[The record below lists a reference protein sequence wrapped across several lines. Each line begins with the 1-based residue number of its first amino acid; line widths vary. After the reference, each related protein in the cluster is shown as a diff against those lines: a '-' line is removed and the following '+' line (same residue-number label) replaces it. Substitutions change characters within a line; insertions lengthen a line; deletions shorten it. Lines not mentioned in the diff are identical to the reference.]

1 MSLTIRPLRRGD
13 VEGCLRVIASLPRFF
28 AVSEGGPLGESMRAD
43 VAKEAAAK
51 EAAERAAADET
62 AKTDEPEKVG
72 AHRSQSSGASRTP
85 LRSTRPTSATHPASG
100 VHPVRPRRGRHG
112 MPDDEDEPAPGG
124 RSIAQAAR
132 DLGTQGGL
140 VAIGPGGDVL
150 GFLTWKRH
158 GDKAAEIT
166 WMAVHSA
173 LRHKG
178 VGTTLLTRLER
189 LLATQGFQNIS
200 AITSAFSH
208 TYEPTRQ
215 FWRGRGYAPVL
226 ELEDLW
232 ETDVALVLTKSL
244 EP

>member
-1 MSLTIRPLRRGD
+1 MSVSIRPLRRED
-13 VEGCLRVIASLPRFF
+13 LEGCLRVIASLPRFF
-28 AVSEGGPLGESMRAD
+28 AVSDARAH
-43 VAKEAAAK
+43 AEA
-51 EAAERAAADET
+51 EARAA
-62 AKTDEPEKVG
+62 G
-72 AHRSQSSGASRTP
+72 AHRPKAYASP
-85 LRSTRPTSATHPASG
+85 SATARTAHPAGRISG
-100 VHPVRPRRGRHG
+100 VHSARGSRGRHG
-112 MPDDEDEPAPGG
+112 MPDEDEPDPAPGG
-124 RSIAQAAR
+124 RSIAQAAK

-150 GFLTWKRH
+150 GFMTWKRH
-158 GDKAAEIT
+158 GDQAAEIT
-166 WMAVHSA
+166 WMAVHAA
-173 LRHKG
+173 LRHRG

-226 ELEDLW
+226 QLEDLW

-244 EP
+244 TP

>member
-1 MSLTIRPLRRGD
+1 MSLSIRPLRRDD

-28 AVSEGGPLGESMRAD
+28 AVSDS
-43 VAKEAAAK
+43 AAAS
-51 EAAERAAADET
+51 AEPLDV
-62 AKTDEPEKVG
+62 EPEKVG
-72 AHRSQSSGASRTP
+72 AHRPKVGAA
-85 LRSTRPTSATHPASG
+85 RSTTRVSAS
-100 VHPVRPRRGRHG
+100 HPVRPSRGRHG
-112 MPDDEDEPAPGG
+112 IPDEDDEPAPGG

-140 VAIGPGGDVL
+140 VALGPGGDVIA
-150 GFLTWKRH
+150 FLTWKRH

-166 WMAVHSA
+166 WMAVHAA
-173 LRHKG
+173 LRHRG

-189 LLATQGFQNIS
+189 LLAAQGFQNIS
-200 AITSAFSH
+200 AITSASSH

-226 ELEDLW
+226 QLEDLW

-244 EP
+244 TP

>member
-1 MSLTIRPLRRGD
+1 MSLTIRPLRRDD

-28 AVSEGGPLGESMRAD
+28 AISDTKVSEKPDVDES
-43 VAKEAAAK
+43 
-51 EAAERAAADET
+51 T
-62 AKTDEPEKVG
+62 ASEEDSEPEKVG
-72 AHRSQSSGASRTP
+72 AHRPKSYVSASAASRGTRTP
-85 LRSTRPTSATHPASG
+85 HPSAG

-150 GFLTWKRH
+150 AFLTWKRH

-173 LRHKG
+173 LRHRG

-232 ETDVALVLTKSL
+232 ETDVALVLTKTL
-244 EP
+244 TP

>member
-1 MSLTIRPLRRGD
+1 MSLSIRPLRRDD

-28 AVSEGGPLGESMRAD
+28 AVSDSAQAEDE
-43 VAKEAAAK
+43 
-51 EAAERAAADET
+51 AERSGDDLLSGTGRSNKGDA
-62 AKTDEPEKVG
+62 EPEKVG
-72 AHRSQSSGASRTP
+72 AHRPKAYVSQASASP
-85 LRSTRPTSATHPASG
+85 RSAHRVTGS
-100 VHPVRPRRGRHG
+100 HPVQQRRGRHG

-150 GFLTWKRH
+150 AFLTWKRH

-166 WMAVHSA
+166 WMAVHAA
-173 LRHKG
+173 LRHRG

-232 ETDVALVLTKSL
+232 ETDVALVLTKTL
-244 EP
+244 TP

>member
-1 MSLTIRPLRRGD
+1 MSLTIRPLRRDD

-28 AVSEGGPLGESMRAD
+28 AVSDSTLAEDAARSDGATDAD
-43 VAKEAAAK
+43 S
-51 EAAERAAADET
+51 
-62 AKTDEPEKVG
+62 EPQRVG
-72 AHRSQSSGASRTP
+72 AHRSQSYVSASAASRSA
-85 LRSTRPTSATHPASG
+85 RSPHPSAG
-100 VHPVRPRRGRHG
+100 VHPVRSRSGRHG

-140 VAIGPGGDVL
+140 VALGPGGDVL
-150 GFLTWKRH
+150 AFLTWKRH

-166 WMAVHSA
+166 WMAVHAA
-173 LRHKG
+173 LRHRG

-226 ELEDLW
+226 QLEDLW
-232 ETDVALVLTKSL
+232 ETDTALVLTKAL
-244 EP
+244 TP

>member
-1 MSLTIRPLRRGD
+1 MSLSIRPLRRDD

-28 AVSEGGPLGESMRAD
+28 AVSE
-43 VAKEAAAK
+43 AAAK
-51 EAAERAAADET
+51 KAQADDVEAEVVDT
-62 AKTDEPEKVG
+62 EPEKVG
-72 AHRSQSSGASRTP
+72 AHRSKAYGSGAP
-85 LRSTRPTSATHPASG
+85 RSAHRVTGS
-100 VHPVRPRRGRHG
+100 HPVRQTRGRHG
-112 MPDDEDEPAPGG
+112 MPDDEESKAPPG

-150 GFLTWKRH
+150 AFLTWKRH

-166 WMAVHSA
+166 WMAVHAA
-173 LRHKG
+173 LRHRG

-200 AITSAFSH
+200 AITSASSH

-226 ELEDLW
+226 QLDDLW
-232 ETDVALVLTKSL
+232 ETDTALVLTKAL
-244 EP
+244 TP

>member
-1 MSLTIRPLRRGD
+1 MSLSIRPLRRDD

-28 AVSEGGPLGESMRAD
+28 AISDARGRDDDA
-43 VAKEAAAK
+43 
-51 EAAERAAADET
+51 
-62 AKTDEPEKVG
+62 EPEKVG
-72 AHRSQSSGASRTP
+72 AHRPKAYASPAAARTAHPVGRTNGA
-85 LRSTRPTSATHPASG
+85 HPASG
-100 VHPVRPRRGRHG
+100 VHPVRPTRGRHG
-112 MPDDEDEPAPGG
+112 MPEEDDPAPGG

-158 GDKAAEIT
+158 GDQAAEIT

-173 LRHKG
+173 LRHRG

-226 ELEDLW
+226 QLEDLW
-232 ETDVALVLTKSL
+232 ETDVALVLTKTL
-244 EP
+244 TP

>member
-1 MSLTIRPLRRGD
+1 MSLSIRPLRRDD

-28 AVSEGGPLGESMRAD
+28 AVSD
-43 VAKEAAAK
+43 AAAK
-51 EAAERAAADET
+51 KAEDAET
-62 AKTDEPEKVG
+62 VDVEPEAVGVHRPKVHAASTPRSG
-72 AHRSQSSGASRTP
+72 HRFTGS
-85 LRSTRPTSATHPASG
+85 
-100 VHPVRPRRGRHG
+100 HPVRQSRGRHG
-112 MPDDEDEPAPGG
+112 MPDDEDESAPGG

-150 GFLTWKRH
+150 AFLTWKRH

-166 WMAVHSA
+166 WMAVHAA
-173 LRHKG
+173 LRHRG

-189 LLATQGFQNIS
+189 LLAAQGFQNIS
-200 AITSAFSH
+200 AITSASSH

-226 ELEDLW
+226 QLEDLW
-232 ETDVALVLTKSL
+232 ETDVALVLTKTL
-244 EP
+244 TR